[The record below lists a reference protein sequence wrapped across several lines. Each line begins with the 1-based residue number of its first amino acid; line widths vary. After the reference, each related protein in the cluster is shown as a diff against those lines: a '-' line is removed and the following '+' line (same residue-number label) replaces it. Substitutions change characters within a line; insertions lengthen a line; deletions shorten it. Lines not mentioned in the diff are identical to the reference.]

1 MRFVV
6 AILISLSL
14 IILPSNLILGSLS
27 GQYENG
33 VKKKV
38 LWADV
43 KDLYLLQHQKILQ
56 LL

>member
-27 GQYENG
+27 GQFEND

-38 LWADV
+38 LWQMS
-43 KDLYLLQHQKILQ
+43 KILYLLQHQIILQ